1 MKSKLRKQAIETRK
15 QLDSERASKRIME
28 KLFALDEYADSK
40 KIICYYPLP
49 DEISDIECINDK
61 AKMIYLPRV
70 NGDNLE
76 ICPYEPDKIKCGSY
90 KILEPETDCIN
101 NFDDIDMV
109 IIPCVA
115 ADKKGYR
122 IGYGKGYYDRLLKN
136 LPDKVL
142 KVILV
147 YSALCFNN
155 VFPEYFD
162 VKADIVIT
170 EDCIYRV

>member
-15 QLDSERASKRIME
+15 QLDCQKASEKIME
-28 KLFALDEYADSK
+28 KLFLLDEYSDSN

-49 DEISDIECINDK
+49 DEISDIACIKDK
-61 AKMIYLPRV
+61 AKQIYLPRV

-76 ICPYEPDKIKCGSY
+76 ICPYEPEKIHTGSY
-90 KILEPETDCIN
+90 KIQEPETDCIN
-101 NFDDIDMV
+101 NFDDIDMI

-122 IGYGKGYYDRLLKN
+122 IGYGKGYYDRLLKT

-147 YSALCFNN
+147 YSALCFNS
-155 VFPEYFD
+155 VYPEYFD

-170 EDCIYRV
+170 EDCVYRC

>member
-1 MKSKLRKQAIETRK
+1 MKNQLRKKAIETRRE
-15 QLDSERASKRIME
+15 LDCALASNLIME

-49 DEISDIECINDK
+49 NEISDLECINDK
-61 AKMIYLPRV
+61 GKQIYLPRV
-70 NGDNLE
+70 NGDDLE
-76 ICPYEPDKIKCGSY
+76 ICPYEPDKMHTGSY
-90 KILEPETDCIN
+90 KIQEPETDCIT

-115 ADKKGYR
+115 ADKNGYR
-122 IGYGKGYYDRLLKN
+122 IGYGKGYYDRLLKK
-136 LPDKVL
+136 LPDKVI

-155 VFPEYFD
+155 VYPEYFD

-170 EDCIYRV
+170 EDCIYRG